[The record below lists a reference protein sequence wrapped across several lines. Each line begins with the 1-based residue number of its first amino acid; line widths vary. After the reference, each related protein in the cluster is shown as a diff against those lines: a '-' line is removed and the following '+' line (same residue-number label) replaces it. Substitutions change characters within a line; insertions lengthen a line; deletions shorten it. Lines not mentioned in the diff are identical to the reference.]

1 LIRPREA
8 RATAARASL
17 LQGELTQGELP
28 MMSFAENRY
37 RVLLVE
43 DDAMVREQIS
53 YNLYQEGIE
62 TELSRGGRE
71 ALERLQTRSPDLV
84 VLDSALAE
92 ISGLEVCQKIR
103 TCTRTA
109 TLPILMLSANSTE
122 ADKVLGLNM
131 GADDYVTKPFGPLEL
146 TARVKAL
153 LRRTSGPHHFE
164 SGGRLQGIFH
174 QGRLRVDF
182 DAYKVFAD
190 DKECE
195 LKLREFHILAFFLRN
210 PMRVY
215 SREELLRLIW
225 GRDIDIEART
235 VDVHIRRLRT
245 QIEVDDSHPRIIVTI
260 RGAGYRFDPVGLN
273 DSGARLATGA
283 D

>member
-1 LIRPREA
+1 
-8 RATAARASL
+8 
-17 LQGELTQGELP
+17 

-37 RVLLVE
+37 RVLVVE
-43 DDAMVREQIS
+43 DDPDVSEMVR

-62 TELSRGGRE
+62 TEIAEEGRA
-71 ALERLQTRSPDLV
+71 ALARLKERSPDLV
-84 VLDSALAE
+84 VLDAALPDV
-92 ISGLEVCQKIR
+92 SGLEVCQKIR

-109 TLPILMLSANSTE
+109 TLPVLMLSSASTE

-146 TARVKAL
+146 TARIKAL

-164 SGGRLQGIFH
+164 SGERLQGIFH

-190 DKECE
+190 GHECD
-195 LKLREFHILAFFLRN
+195 LKLREFHLLSFFVRN

-215 SREELLRLIW
+215 NREQLLRLVW
-225 GRDIDIEART
+225 GRDADIEART

-245 QIEVDDSHPRIIVTI
+245 QIEADDANPRIIVTV
-260 RGAGYRFDPVGLN
+260 RGAGYRFEPDGLEASN
-273 DSGARLATGA
+273 SAT
-283 D
+283 

>member
-1 LIRPREA
+1 
-8 RATAARASL
+8 
-17 LQGELTQGELP
+17 

-37 RVLLVE
+37 RVLVVE
-43 DDAMVREQIS
+43 DDPAVSEMVR

-62 TELSRGGRE
+62 TEVTEEGRA
-71 ALERLQTRSPDLV
+71 ALARLKERSPDLV
-84 VLDSALAE
+84 VLDAALPDL
-92 ISGLEVCQKIR
+92 SGLEVCQKIR
-103 TCTRTA
+103 TCNRTA
-109 TLPILMLSANSTE
+109 TLPVLMLSSASTE

-146 TARVKAL
+146 TARIKAL

-174 QGRLRVDF
+174 RGRLRVDF

-190 DKECE
+190 GDECD
-195 LKLREFHILAFFLRN
+195 LKLREFNLLSFFVRN

-215 SREELLRLIW
+215 NREQLLRLVW
-225 GRDIDIEART
+225 GRDTNVEART

-245 QIEVDDSHPRIIVTI
+245 QIEADDANPRIIVTV
-260 RGAGYRFDPVGLN
+260 RGAGYRFEPEGLD
-273 DSGARLATGA
+273 DSLSTT
-283 D
+283 

>member
-1 LIRPREA
+1 
-8 RATAARASL
+8 
-17 LQGELTQGELP
+17 

-37 RVLLVE
+37 RVLVVE
-43 DDAMVREQIS
+43 DDPDVSEMVR

-62 TELSRGGRE
+62 TEIAEEGRA
-71 ALERLQTRSPDLV
+71 ALARLKERSPDLV
-84 VLDSALAE
+84 VLDAALPDV
-92 ISGLEVCQKIR
+92 SGLEVCQKIR

-109 TLPILMLSANSTE
+109 TLPVLMLSSASTE

-131 GADDYVTKPFGPLEL
+131 GADDYMTKPFGPLEL
-146 TARVKAL
+146 TARIKAL

-190 DKECE
+190 GHECD
-195 LKLREFHILAFFLRN
+195 LKLREFHLLSFFVRN

-215 SREELLRLIW
+215 NREQLLRLVW
-225 GRDIDIEART
+225 GRDADIEART

-245 QIEVDDSHPRIIVTI
+245 QIEADDANPRIIVTV
-260 RGAGYRFDPVGLN
+260 RGAGYRFEPDGLEASN
-273 DSGARLATGA
+273 SAT
-283 D
+283 